1 MIRRWVF
8 NISVKLAMWSCCSGF
23 AYDHLV
29 EAEKY
34 EKAWQR
40 NWEKE

>member
-1 MIRRWVF
+1 MVRYWLF
-8 NISVKLAMWSCCSGF
+8 NIGIKLAMWACCSGF
-23 AYDHLV
+23 AYDHLL
-29 EAEKY
+29 EAEEN